1 MLQKHPE
8 QRPTADEILQHPWL
22 QCSKTLERVNRL
34 YNMNDTLMNSSEEQD
49 IDLTMVN
56 VSLSETDKSVMQ
68 PPPKRRRI
76 E

>member
-1 MLQKHPE
+1 MLQKDPT
-8 QRPTADEILQHPWL
+8 QRPTADEILKHSWL
-22 QCSKTLERVNRL
+22 QCPKTLERVNRL
-34 YNMNDTLMNSSEEQD
+34 YNMNDTLMDSSEEQD

-56 VSLSETDKSVMQ
+56 VSLSDKSVMQ